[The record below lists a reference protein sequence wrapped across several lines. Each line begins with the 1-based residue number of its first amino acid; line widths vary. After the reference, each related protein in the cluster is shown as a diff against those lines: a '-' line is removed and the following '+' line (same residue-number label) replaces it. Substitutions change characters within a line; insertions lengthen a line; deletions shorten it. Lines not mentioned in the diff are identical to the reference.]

1 MNTLNRAV
9 FARASV
15 PSGNATQAAI
25 DAGHSPKT
33 AKQQSTRLL
42 TEVGMALAI
51 EAEHAMLRERL
62 NLRAFQ
68 NHLFLRNQFRSH
80 ARQLTAGGRFLKRFP
95 R

>member
-68 NHLFLRNQFRSH
+68 NHLFVAR
-80 ARQLTAGGRFLKRFP
+80 ARQEQVAKFK
-95 R
+95 